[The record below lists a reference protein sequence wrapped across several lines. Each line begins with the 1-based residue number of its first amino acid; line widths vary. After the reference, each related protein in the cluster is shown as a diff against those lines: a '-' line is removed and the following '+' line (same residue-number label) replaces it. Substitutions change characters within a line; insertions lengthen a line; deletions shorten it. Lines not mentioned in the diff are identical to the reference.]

1 MLQQTRVEAVIPY
14 YLKWMQS
21 FPTVVDLAKA
31 TEEEV
36 NSHWAGLGFYR
47 RARLLHAGAKRVVEE
62 FNGELPST
70 VKDLLRIEVRLSG
83 PGRGNRDMSPRSC
96 LSNDVP
102 PRIRASASILP
113 PPLRRLPSM
122 SMFQSWT
129 AMFAEFSVVSRAS
142 LTT

>member
-83 PGRGNRDMSPRSC
+83 PGRGNRDMSPRSR
-96 LSNDVP
+96 LSNDVS